1 MTRAGN
7 RTEIRIT
14 GYGGQGVIMT
24 GYIFGKAA
32 AIYDDVHSTLTQSF
46 GPEARGS
53 ACSAAL
59 IVDEEFVTYPYL
71 RGADVLIA
79 LSREG
84 YEKYVGGLKEGGVL
98 IYDEDLVTPRD
109 GDLAADVERLGI
121 PAMRIAEELGKRI
134 VQNIVVVGFATAA
147 TGIVGKEA
155 AKQAVESSV
164 PPATTSEEV
173 RTRPMRGRSRSGP
186 GSATMRVP
194 GWSGL

>member
-1 MTRAGN
+1 MP

-59 IVDEEFVTYPYL
+59 IVDDEFVAYPYL
-71 RGADVLIA
+71 RGTEILIA

-84 YEKYVGGLKEGGVL
+84 YEKYAGELKEGGTLV
-98 IYDEDLVTPRD
+98 YDEDLVQPREE
-109 GDLAADVERLGI
+109 DLAPGVQRFGV
-121 PAMRIAEELGKRI
+121 PAVRIAEDLGKRI
-134 VQNIVVVGFATAA
+134 VQNIVVVGFSTAV

-164 PPATTSEEV
+164 PPATVDLNLQAFERGYEYFASQGSHGDRRRDRGHTV
-173 RTRPMRGRSRSGP
+173 RS
-186 GSATMRVP
+186 
-194 GWSGL
+194 

>member
-1 MTRAGN
+1 MAR
-7 RTEIRIT
+7 REIRIT

-53 ACSAAL
+53 ACAAAL
-59 IVDEEFVTYPYL
+59 IIDEEFVAYPYL
-71 RGADVLIA
+71 RGTDVLVA

-84 YEKYVGGLKEGGVL
+84 YEKYAGELKEGGALV
-98 IYDEDLVTPRD
+98 YDEDLVTPRD
-109 GDLAADVERLGI
+109 EDLAAGVERFGV
-121 PAMRIAEELGKRI
+121 PAVRIAEELGKRI

-164 PPATTSEEV
+164 PPATVDLNLQAFE
-173 RTRPMRGRSRSGP
+173 RGYEYFASQ
-186 GSATMRVP
+186 GSLSDRRRDLGHSISA
-194 GWSGL
+194 